1 MTTRRR
7 RFGSLR
13 RLSSGRWQARY
24 RGPDGRSHSAPE
36 TFTRKSEAERY
47 LALVEAE
54 ISRGRWLDTDAGHQS
69 VGEWAERWLASVSP
83 HLKAKTRATYESLLR
98 GKVLPRFAAVPVSS
112 VRPIMVTEWVG
123 SLSAAGLSP
132 SRVRQ
137 SYRLLS
143 QIMAAAVANDLI
155 AASPCRGVRLP
166 RMPQTEPHILTVV
179 EVERLAAVCRE
190 PHGLLVQLL
199 AYGGLRI
206 GEAFA
211 LRRRHI
217 KEAAGV
223 VVVTESLS
231 EIAGRHSF
239 DTPKSHQRRE
249 VALPESVVGELRRHL
264 REQVAGEPDALLFV
278 GRTGRP
284 LHYNSW
290 RRTHFDP
297 GVEAAGLVD
306 VTPHD
311 LRATHATWVAD
322 AHGVMAAARRLG
334 HSNAS
339 VTTRHYARVVEGR
352 DAEIAVGLGE
362 ARRAAR
368 SEMWHAGGTSVA
380 DSADRDSG
388 TGDDQAGRQR

>member
-1 MTTRRR
+1 
-7 RFGSLR
+7 
-13 RLSSGRWQARY
+13 
-24 RGPDGRSHSAPE
+24 
-36 TFTRKSEAERY
+36 
-47 LALVEAE
+47 
-54 ISRGRWLDTDAGHQS
+54 
-69 VGEWAERWLASVSP
+69 VSP

-98 GKVLPRFAAVPVSS
+98 TKVLPRFAAVPVSS

-166 RMPQTEPHILTVV
+166 RMPQTEPHILTVA
-179 EVERLAAVCRE
+179 EVERLAAACRE

-223 VVVTESLS
+223 VVVTESPS
-231 EIAGRHSF
+231 EIAGQHSF

-249 VALPESVVGELRRHL
+249 VALPESVVVELRRHL
-264 REQVAGEPDALLFV
+264 GEQVAGEPDALLFV
-278 GRTGRP
+278 GRT
-284 LHYNSW
+284 
-290 RRTHFDP
+290 
-297 GVEAAGLVD
+297 
-306 VTPHD
+306 
-311 LRATHATWVAD
+311 
-322 AHGVMAAARRLG
+322 
-334 HSNAS
+334 
-339 VTTRHYARVVEGR
+339 
-352 DAEIAVGLGE
+352 
-362 ARRAAR
+362 
-368 SEMWHAGGTSVA
+368 SEMWHADGTSAA
-380 DSADRDSG
+380 DNADREGG